1 MNRNYLMILIF
12 AIFLLCGCSNDLKCT
27 LTERDDTY
35 KFSKEYVVKYNGDIV
50 SNVEEINRI
59 EFLNEKEF
67 NEYKKIIDVL
77 CIKDYYD
84 CSYEYDGKEIKYT
97 LKSDNISTFIKE
109 FSNDIKEED
118 LKEKFKD
125 IHYTCN

>member
-1 MNRNYLMILIF
+1 MNKKYLVLILF
-12 AIFLLCGCSNDLKCT
+12 AVFFLCGCSNNLKCT

-35 KFSKEYVVKYNGDIV
+35 ESSKKYIVKYNGDII
-50 SNVEEINRI
+50 SNVEEIN
-59 EFLNEKEF
+59 EVTFLNEDEF
-67 NEYKKIIDVL
+67 NEYKKIVENL

-84 CSYEYDGKEIKYT
+84 CSFEYDDKTIEYT
-97 LKSDNISTFIKE
+97 LKSDNISSFIKE